1 MLCEKFRAY
10 IIKEKRLKTS
20 EVNIHSKKLEN
31 TTVRAKKKLSVVV
44 HICNP
49 STWEAEA
56 GGSQIGSQP
65 GLHSEILYQKK
76 KEITP

>member
-1 MLCEKFRAY
+1 
-10 IIKEKRLKTS
+10 
-20 EVNIHSKKLEN
+20 
-31 TTVRAKKKLSVVV
+31 VV

-76 KEITP
+76 KGNNTINN